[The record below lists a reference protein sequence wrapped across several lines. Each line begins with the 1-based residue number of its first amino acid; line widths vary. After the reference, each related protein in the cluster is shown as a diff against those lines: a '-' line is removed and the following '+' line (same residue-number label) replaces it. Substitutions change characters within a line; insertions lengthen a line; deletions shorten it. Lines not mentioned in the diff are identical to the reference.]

1 MDRDAF
7 LAQEL
12 AMLMNKKDNDLQW
25 IDINNFR
32 RENLG
37 VEETVDTTRKGY
49 KLLAE
54 FLENG
59 WELRPVRDPKIGKC
73 ILAISDIHYPFHL
86 PVDVYAKYAGK
97 VDVLVLGGDL
107 LDCTSISKFP
117 KIGRANQ
124 IDEMIGLRSYL
135 LSLVEMLKPKKV
147 LAIMGNHEARLT
159 SYIVNAFGGSEM
171 QELVPES
178 LLSYIFN
185 DGFYHYNKN
194 EGTKVWYRPL
204 REVWMEEN
212 VDLVFNDTWWIM
224 EGDIMF
230 CHPKAYSTAPMK
242 TAIKAV
248 EFFHC
253 LGTPNPMKVMCM
265 AHTHRAGFYRIGS
278 VDVYEQGACC
288 DVSKLHYNDGMLIN
302 PQKEGFILFY
312 QDKDGNTLNNYT
324 EQITLN

>member
-1 MDRDAF
+1 MDRDTF
-7 LAQEL
+7 LSQEL
-12 AMLMNKKDNDLQW
+12 EMLTSKKDSDLQW

-32 RENLG
+32 KENLG
-37 VEETVDTTRKGY
+37 IEETVDTTRKGY

-54 FLENG
+54 FLESG
-59 WELRPVRDPKIGKC
+59 WELRPTRDPIVKKC
-73 ILAISDIHYPFHL
+73 ILSVSDLHYPFQL
-86 PVDVYAKYAGK
+86 PISTYSAYKGK

-107 LDCTSISKFP
+107 LDCSSISKFP
-117 KIGRANQ
+117 KIGRSNQ

-135 LSLVEMLKPKKV
+135 LELVDMLKPKKV

-159 SYIVNAFGGSEM
+159 AYVTKAFNGGEL
-171 QELVPES
+171 QELIPES
-178 LLSYIFN
+178 LLSYIFT
-185 DGFYHYNKN
+185 DGFHHYDKN
-194 EGTKVWYRPL
+194 YGTKIWYCPL
-204 REVWMEEN
+204 KEVWEEQGIE
-212 VDLVFNDTWWIM
+212 LVFDDSWWIM

-230 CHPKAYSTAPMK
+230 CHPKAYSSAPMK

-288 DVSKLHYNDGMLIN
+288 DITRLHYNDGMLIN
-302 PQKEGFILFY
+302 PQKEGFMLFY
-312 QDKDGNTLNNYT
+312 QDKDGNTLMNRT